1 MSHDFV
7 IGIFGLDEF
16 EELLAS
22 KRESALGPDGLPKS
36 VYRSAG
42 GIGQFL
48 FATYQAFLQGS
59 ALWAGFDASRTVF
72 ISSTEVDAQ
81 GFLFFHLNLCGL

>member
-1 MSHDFV
+1 MV
-7 IGIFGLDEF
+7 YR
-16 EELLAS
+16 
-22 KRESALGPDGLPKS
+22 KVS

-48 FATYQAFLQGS
+48 FAAYQDFLQGL
-59 ALWAGFDASRTVF
+59 ALRAAFDTSRTVF